1 MWASRKGMSVGQ
13 LPLVVVGICVT
24 VGTAVYTFVHISLL
38 ANVCCNQSLVWFK
51 ASGLLQHYQNWVLTR
66 TTLLLPCVMEIQQ
79 LWIFRIDFFM
89 CSSN

>member
-38 ANVCCNQSLVWFK
+38 ANVHCNQSVISLVQ
-51 ASGLLQHYQNWVLTR
+51 GLWLTATLSKLGPHQDYSVVALCHGDP
-66 TTLLLPCVMEIQQ
+66 TTLDLQ
-79 LWIFRIDFFM
+79 D
-89 CSSN
+89 